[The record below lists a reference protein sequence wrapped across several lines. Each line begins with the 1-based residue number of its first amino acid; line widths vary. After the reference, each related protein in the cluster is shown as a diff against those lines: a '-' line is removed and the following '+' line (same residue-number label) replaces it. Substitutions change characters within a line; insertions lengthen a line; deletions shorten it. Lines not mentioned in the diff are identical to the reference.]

1 MKARNTFLEVLV
13 ALVASLFWSAGAQAQ
28 PIAAAPALVEA
39 TNNASR
45 IWLTFGL
52 DRVALLQYRPV
63 ADIPLWQ
70 YLASLVYIFLAFY
83 VSKMLDF
90 FIRERV
96 QKWTSKTNTK
106 LDDLL
111 VELVRGPVKI
121 VTFVIL
127 LHIGMKVYSWPD
139 SLAAFLSAGLKI
151 IVACSITYVLL
162 KAIDLLLGLWR
173 ERTVTEENEEF
184 GKHLLP
190 IIGKTIKAFV
200 LVVMVLVTSQ
210 NLGLNVTG
218 LIASLSIGGLALG
231 LAAQDTLANLFGAA
245 AVLIDKPFKVGDNI
259 RLDSVEG
266 TVESI
271 GFRSTQIR
279 NLDGHLVTIP
289 NKTMGNAT
297 ITNIS
302 RRANIKTVSNIGL
315 TYDTSPET
323 VQKALAILGEIYRAH
338 PKTKEVLLS
347 FDKFTDST
355 LNLLVIHWWTGTD
368 YKAYLAGMQELNLA
382 IKKRFDAEKI
392 DFAFPSQTLYVKSES
407 AAPPSAIPKAR
418 S

>member
-1 MKARNTFLEVLV
+1 MKDKITYLGVLA
-13 ALVASLFWSAGAQAQ
+13 ALVASLFWPAGAQAQ
-28 PIAAAPALVEA
+28 TVTNAPRMIET
-39 TNNASR
+39 TNGPSHIR
-45 IWLTFGL
+45 LTFGL
-52 DRVALLQYRPV
+52 DRVAALQYRPL

-70 YLASLVYIFLAFY
+70 FLASLVYIFLAFY
-83 VSKMLDF
+83 ISKLLDL

-96 QKWTSKTNTK
+96 QQWTRKTETK

-127 LHIGMKVYSWPD
+127 LHIGMKVYSWPE
-139 SLAAFLSAGLKI
+139 SLAGFFSAGLKI

-162 KAIDLLLGLWR
+162 KAIDLLLGIWR
-173 ERTVTEENEEF
+173 ERTIADENEEF

-190 IIGKTIKAFV
+190 IIGKTIKAFI

-210 NLGLNVTG
+210 NLGLNVTS

-245 AVLIDKPFKVGDNI
+245 AVLIDKPFKVGDSI
-259 RLDSVEG
+259 RLESVEG

-323 VQKALAILGEIYRAH
+323 VRKALAILEEIYRAH
-338 PKTKEVLLS
+338 PKTKDVWLS
-347 FDKFTDST
+347 FDKFADSS

-368 YKAYLAGMQELNLA
+368 YKAYLAGVQEMNLA

-392 DFAFPSQTLYVKSES
+392 DFAFPSQTLYVK
-407 AAPPSAIPKAR
+407 ADPAANPIAPPPAR